1 MPLASKLQLTSLAG
15 TPRTTH
21 ATVTQELRKAILLG
35 QLPAGTRLVQS
46 ELAEVLNVSI
56 TPIREALREL
66 CTQGLV
72 DLDAFRGAIVH
83 TPSRAELEEIY
94 EMRSLL
100 IPLSIQ
106 KAIARLT
113 DQALKPAEILMLQ
126 MEAETDQ
133 AQWVELNRQF
143 HNLFDNLAQTH
154 QLQQVLQ
161 RLSDLSAIYVNLSFA
176 VVPLQK
182 EASEQEHR
190 DIYQAYVKRD
200 EQLATALTL
209 QHLNMTLE
217 AARVAISTSSYNQ

>member
-1 MPLASKLQLTSLAG
+1 MASKLQLTSLAG

-21 ATVTQELRKAILLG
+21 ATVTEELRKAILVG

-46 ELAEVLNVSI
+46 ELAEALNVSV
-56 TPIREALREL
+56 TPVREALREL
-66 CTQGLV
+66 STQGLV

-83 TPSRAELEEIY
+83 TPSRVELEEIY

-113 DQALKPAEILMLQ
+113 DLELKPAEGLMLQ

-133 AQWVELNRQF
+133 TQWVELNRQF
-143 HNLFDNLAQTH
+143 HNLFDDLAQTH
-154 QLQQVLQ
+154 QLRQVLQ

-182 EASEQEHR
+182 EESEKEHQA
-190 DIYQAYVKRD
+190 IYQAYLKRD
-200 EQLATALTL
+200 EQLATTLTL

-217 AARVAISTSSYNQ
+217 AARVAILAFNSSQ

>member
-1 MPLASKLQLTSLAG
+1 MASKLQLTSLAG

-21 ATVTQELRKAILLG
+21 ATVAEELRKAILVG

-46 ELAEVLNVSI
+46 ELAEALNVSV
-56 TPIREALREL
+56 TPVREALREL
-66 CTQGLV
+66 STQGLV

-106 KAIARLT
+106 KAIAKLT

-143 HNLFDNLAQTH
+143 HNLLDDLAQTH
-154 QLQQVLQ
+154 QLRQVLQ

-182 EASEQEHR
+182 EESEKEHQE
-190 DIYQAYVKRD
+190 IYQAYLKRD
-200 EQLATALTL
+200 DQLATALTL

-217 AARVAISTSSYNQ
+217 AARAAILTFSSQ